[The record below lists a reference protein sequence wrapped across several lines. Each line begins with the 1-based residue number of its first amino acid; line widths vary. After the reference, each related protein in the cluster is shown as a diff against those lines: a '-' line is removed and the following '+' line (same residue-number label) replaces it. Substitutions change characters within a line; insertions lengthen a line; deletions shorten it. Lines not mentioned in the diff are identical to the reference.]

1 MAITDTVRTIHAPA
15 PAGGRPRR
23 RGFLAARLVV
33 LAPVLAAATAAQ
45 AFSLQEGILIAK
57 PAVALVT
64 ARVEAQVTL
73 DCGRGP
79 VTVAAVPFVETG
91 SGWFVDGRGY
101 LITNAHVVDPVHR
114 SLPWVSHELKKAGLE
129 QACVEPEL
137 RRQGLMRGQD
147 LDREERIRR
156 QASERALASAR
167 VKPLPQLTV
176 LLSNGT
182 TLEARVEKFSAP
194 LYSDTRGRPL
204 ADSGRDLALL
214 RVKEGT
220 YPVLAL
226 SDRDPKLGDTV
237 HILGFP
243 AVVQSHELLN
253 RTATLEASV
262 TTGTVS
268 GLKQDAIGQDLVQ
281 TDAPAAPGNSGGPA
295 IASDSTVIGVL
306 TFVSPSPQGD
316 AIVQGFNF
324 LIPAGDV
331 RKFLGGTGVVAG
343 RDSGFNRMWRGG
355 LTALFGEK
363 YALAAARLAEADAL
377 LPNLPDVRRAL
388 AEAEHKVR
396 NPPPRPFPWMW
407 LALGVIGGGAAGLG
421 VVLGRRWWKNRHRV
435 LPNEVIRLMEAGKNP
450 ALVDVRTREDY
461 ETSPLKLPG
470 AVRLAPEDV
479 DADLIDL
486 TEDRAETLV
495 LYDTTPDEATS
506 ARVAQALRRRGW
518 KDVRLLKGG
527 LGGWTNA
534 RLPIEAKSALPSIGL
549 ELYKHLTLGDLE
561 KRHFARG
568 ALVWEEGDDPRGE
581 AFIVHSGTVEV
592 CRRENGAVR
601 VLATLG
607 VGQLVGEMALF
618 RKGKRTA
625 DVVAASEVDLLVI
638 KQERLE
644 WLIRNRPEVTLE
656 MLRHLSDALD
666 AASR

>member
-1 MAITDTVRTIHAPA
+1 MTSPDRHRTRCAPA
-15 PAGGRPRR
+15 LTAGRI
-23 RGFLAARLVV
+23 LAALLVV
-33 LAPVLAAATAAQ
+33 LAPVLAPAPGAQ
-45 AFSLQEGILIAK
+45 AFSVQEGILIAK

-64 ARVEAQVTL
+64 ARVGAQVTL
-73 DCGRGP
+73 DCGQGR
-79 VTVAAVPFVETG
+79 VTVEAVPFVETG
-91 SGWFVDGRGY
+91 TGWFVDGRGY
-101 LITNAHVVDPVHR
+101 LITNAHVVDPVKR
-114 SLPWVSHELKKAGLE
+114 SLPWVTHELKKSGLE

-137 RRQGLMRGQD
+137 RRRGLMRGQD
-147 LDREERIRR
+147 PDREERIRR
-156 QASERALASAR
+156 QASERALAGAR

-194 LYSDTRGRPL
+194 LYTDASGRPL
-204 ADSGRDLALL
+204 SDSGRDLALL
-214 RVKEGT
+214 RVKDGT
-220 YPVLAL
+220 YPALAL
-226 SDRDPKLGDTV
+226 SDRDPKLGDPV

-243 AVVQSHELLN
+243 GVVLSHELLN

-295 IASDSTVIGVL
+295 ITSDSTVIGVL
-306 TFVSPSPQGD
+306 TFVSLSPQGG
-316 AIVQGFNF
+316 AVVQGFNF

-331 RKFLGGTGVVAG
+331 RKFLDGTEAVAG
-343 RDSGFNRMWRGG
+343 RDGGFNRVWRGG

-363 YALAAARLAEADAL
+363 YSLAAARLAEADAL

-388 AEAEHKVR
+388 AEAEYRVK
-396 NPPPRPFPWMW
+396 NPPPRPFPWTW
-407 LALGVIGGGAAGLG
+407 LALGVVGGGAAGFG
-421 VVLGRRWWKNRHRV
+421 GVLGRRWWKNRYRIQ
-435 LPNEVIRLMEAGKNP
+435 PNQIIRLMEAGKSP
-450 ALVDVRTREDY
+450 LLVDVRPHGDY

-479 DADLIDL
+479 DAGRIDL
-486 TEDRAETLV
+486 TAEKTETLV

-506 ARVAQALRRRGW
+506 AAVAQALRRQGW

-534 RLPIEAKSALPSIGL
+534 RLPVEAKSALPSVAL
-549 ELYKHLTLGDLE
+549 ELYKHLTVGDLE
-561 KRHFARG
+561 RRHFAKGMVVFR
-568 ALVWEEGDDPRGE
+568 EGDDPRGE

-592 CRRENGAVR
+592 CRRENGALR
-601 VLATLG
+601 VLSTLG
-607 VGQLVGEMALF
+607 EGQLVGEMALF
-618 RKGKRTA
+618 RKGTRTA
-625 DVVAASEVDLLVI
+625 DVVAASDVDLLVI

-656 MLRHLSDALD
+656 MLKHLSDALD